1 MKKIIALTLAAVFA
15 VLSVFTLCVSAAGEG
30 ETEKTAY
37 TMTMTGPTTMVDNEE
52 GVFTL
57 SIDGINAFSGGLRKV
72 EIVLTYSNKDFQF
85 QHQSVEWMTPQSWKR
100 RFSTVDE
107 NEITE
112 LRLETYCD
120 DKEVTPVTASGA
132 IKIKIKMK
140 ITTAENTA
148 TISVKT
154 LAGKAANSSFGEV
167 KGVGNGITVKRADGR
182 AEKPASAPELL
193 SKGETSVMLKK
204 SNTEVLEYS
213 CDLVEWRKTVVFD
226 GLVKNGIYTF
236 YSRVPAKDNIAASE
250 PSDGL
255 VVKLGDGSAGA
266 KNESAKPPIEDPTPN
281 PNPQYKPEIAL
292 VTETSIYVK
301 SVSGYEYN
309 LSGSG
314 AWSTVGAFTGL
325 QPGTTYWLFWRK
337 TGTAASEMM
346 PVSTLNKAQQKAP
359 APVAK
364 TVTQTTVELVAVT
377 GCEYSRDMKTWQD
390 SPLFT
395 ELEEGKVYLFYQRYK
410 ATSTASAGETSDY
423 LWVTTKKT
431 CTHANVTTSEKA
443 ATCTEEGY
451 VIKKCN
457 DCGEVVYR
465 ETIGVKGH
473 DWEWKETAATCT
485 TSGSKGYVCRNCGTT
500 KDMTTIPAKGHTP
513 GAAATCTTPQV
524 CTVCGAAIASAKGHT
539 PGAAATCTTPQVC
552 MVCGKEIV
560 PAKGH
565 VPGDEAT
572 CTNPQKCLVCG
583 EVIVPAK
590 GHKEGAPVVESEPT
604 KSQEGSQ
611 VIKCTVCGEVIRRE
625 AIPKLKGSGTVL
637 TVVII
642 LAIVAVIAAGVAVFV
657 ILSNNNGQG
666 SGKGKG
672 GRASIGS
679 QR

>member
-72 EIVLTYSNKDFQF
+72 EIVLTYSSKDFQCS
-85 QHQSVEWMTPQSWKR
+85 SVEWMTPQSWKR

-112 LRLETYCD
+112 LRLETYY

-226 GLVKNGIYTF
+226 GLVKNGVYTF

-255 VVKLGDGSAGA
+255 VVTLGNGTAGPQTGST
-266 KNESAKPPIEDPTPN
+266 KPPIEDPTPN

-309 LSGSG
+309 LSGNG

-552 MVCGKEIV
+552 TVCGEVIV

-590 GHKEGAPVVESEPT
+590 GHTEGAPVVESEPT
-604 KSQEGSQ
+604 KSKEGSQ

>member
-72 EIVLTYSNKDFQF
+72 EIVLTYSSKDFQCS
-85 QHQSVEWMTPQSWKR
+85 SVDMMIPESWRKKS
-100 RFSTVDE
+100 STVDE

-112 LRLETYCD
+112 LRLEPYCD
-120 DKEVTPVTASGA
+120 DKVTPVTASGA

-226 GLVKNGIYTF
+226 GLVKNGVYTF

-255 VVKLGDGSAGA
+255 VVTLGNGTAGPQTGST
-266 KNESAKPPIEDPTPN
+266 KPPIEDPTPN

-410 ATSTASAGETSDY
+410 ATSTASAGEISDY

-552 MVCGKEIV
+552 TVCGKEIV

-590 GHKEGAPVVESEPT
+590 GHTEGAPVVESEPT

>member
-72 EIVLTYSNKDFQF
+72 EIVLTYSSKDFQCS
-85 QHQSVEWMTPQSWKR
+85 SVEWMTPKSWKR

-226 GLVKNGIYTF
+226 GLVKNGVYTF

-359 APVAK
+359 TPVAK

-552 MVCGKEIV
+552 TVCGKEIV

-590 GHKEGAPVVESEPT
+590 GHTEGAPVVKSEPT
-604 KSQEGSQ
+604 KSKEGSQ

>member
-112 LRLETYCD
+112 LRLETYY
-120 DKEVTPVTASGA
+120 DKEGTPVTASGA

-226 GLVKNGIYTF
+226 GLVTNGVYTF

-255 VVKLGDGSAGA
+255 VVTLGNGTAGPQTGST
-266 KNESAKPPIEDPTPN
+266 KPPIEDPTPN
-281 PNPQYKPEIAL
+281 PYPQYKPEIAL
-292 VTETSIYVK
+292 VTVTCIYVK

-410 ATSTASAGETSDY
+410 ATSTASAGEISDY

-524 CTVCGAAIASAKGHT
+524 CTVCG
-539 PGAAATCTTPQVC
+539 
-552 MVCGKEIV
+552 
-560 PAKGH
+560 
-565 VPGDEAT
+565 
-572 CTNPQKCLVCG
+572 

-590 GHKEGAPVVESEPT
+590 GHTEGAPVVKSEPT
-604 KSQEGSQ
+604 KSKEGSQ
-611 VIKCTVCGEVIRRE
+611 VIKCTVCGKVIRSE

-657 ILSNNNGQG
+657 ILSNNNGQS
-666 SGKGKG
+666 SGKGKS

>member
-112 LRLETYCD
+112 LRLETYY
-120 DKEVTPVTASGA
+120 DKEGTPVTASGA

-154 LAGKAANSSFGEV
+154 LAGKAANSSFGEA

-255 VVKLGDGSAGA
+255 VVTLGNGTAGPQTGST
-266 KNESAKPPIEDPTPN
+266 KPPIEDPTPN

-309 LSGSG
+309 LGGSG

-359 APVAK
+359 TPVAK

-500 KDMTTIPAKGHTP
+500 KDMTTIPAKGH
-513 GAAATCTTPQV
+513 
-524 CTVCGAAIASAKGHT
+524 
-539 PGAAATCTTPQVC
+539 
-552 MVCGKEIV
+552 
-560 PAKGH
+560 
-565 VPGDEAT
+565 VPGGEAT

>member
-57 SIDGINAFSGGLRKV
+57 SIDGINAFSGGLRNV
-72 EIVLTYSNKDFQF
+72 EIVLTYSNKDFQYS
-85 QHQSVEWMTPQSWKR
+85 SVEWMTPQLWRR

-112 LRLETYCD
+112 LRLETYCED
-120 DKEVTPVTASGA
+120 TVTPVTASGA

-182 AEKPASAPELL
+182 AQKPASAPELL

-255 VVKLGDGSAGA
+255 VVTLGNGTAGPQTGST
-266 KNESAKPPIEDPTPN
+266 KPPIEDPTPN

-359 APVAK
+359 TPVAK

-552 MVCGKEIV
+552 TVCGEVIV

-572 CTNPQKCLVCG
+572 CTTPQVCTVCG

-590 GHKEGAPVVESEPT
+590 GHTEGAPVVESEPT
-604 KSQEGSQ
+604 KSKEGSQ
-611 VIKCTVCGEVIRRE
+611 VIKCTVCGKVIRSE

>member
-72 EIVLTYSNKDFQF
+72 EIVLTYSSKDFQCS
-85 QHQSVEWMTPQSWKR
+85 SVEMMIPESWRKKS
-100 RFSTVDE
+100 STVDE

-112 LRLETYCD
+112 LRLEPYCD
-120 DKEVTPVTASGA
+120 DKVTPVTASGA

-204 SNTEVLEYS
+204 SNAEVLEYS

-226 GLVKNGIYTF
+226 GLVKNGVYTF

-250 PSDGL
+250 PSDKL
-255 VVKLGDGSAGA
+255 VVQLGDGKAGPQTG
-266 KNESAKPPIEDPTPN
+266 STKPPIEDPTPN

-524 CTVCGAAIASAKGHT
+524 CTVCGE
-539 PGAAATCTTPQVC
+539 V
-552 MVCGKEIV
+552 IV

-565 VPGDEAT
+565 VPGGEAT

-590 GHKEGAPVVESEPT
+590 GHTAGAPVVE
-604 KSQEGSQ
+604 KGSKI
-611 VIKCTVCGEVIRRE
+611 IKCTVCGEIIKVE
-625 AIPKLKGSGTVL
+625 ANKGSGSVL

>member
-52 GVFTL
+52 GAFTL

-72 EIVLTYSNKDFQF
+72 EIVLTYSNKDFQYS
-85 QHQSVEWMTPQSWKR
+85 SVEWMTPQSWRR

-120 DKEVTPVTASGA
+120 DTVTPVTASGA
-132 IKIKIKMK
+132 IKIKIKME

-213 CDLVEWRKTVVFD
+213 CGLVAWRKTVVFD
-226 GLVKNGIYTF
+226 GLVTNGVYTF

-255 VVKLGDGSAGA
+255 VVTLGNGTAGPQTGST
-266 KNESAKPPIEDPTPN
+266 KPPIEDPTPN

-395 ELEEGKVYLFYQRYK
+395 ELEEGKVYLFSQRYP

-485 TSGSKGYVCRNCGTT
+485 TSGSNGYVCRNCGTI

-524 CTVCGAAIASAKGHT
+524 CTVCGAAIARAKGHT
-539 PGAAATCTTPQVC
+539 
-552 MVCGKEIV
+552 
-560 PAKGH
+560 
-565 VPGDEAT
+565 
-572 CTNPQKCLVCG
+572 
-583 EVIVPAK
+583 
-590 GHKEGAPVVESEPT
+590 EGAPVVKSEPT
-604 KSQEGSQ
+604 KSKEGSQ
-611 VIKCTVCGEVIRRE
+611 VIKCTVCGKVIRSE

>member
-72 EIVLTYSNKDFQF
+72 EIVLTYSSKDFQCS
-85 QHQSVEWMTPQSWKR
+85 SVDMMIPESWRKKS
-100 RFSTVDE
+100 STVDE

-112 LRLETYCD
+112 LRLETYY

-255 VVKLGDGSAGA
+255 VVQLGDGKAGPQTG
-266 KNESAKPPIEDPTPN
+266 STKPPIEDPTPN

-359 APVAK
+359 TPVAK

-524 CTVCGAAIASAKGHT
+524 CTVCG
-539 PGAAATCTTPQVC
+539 
-552 MVCGKEIV
+552 
-560 PAKGH
+560 
-565 VPGDEAT
+565 
-572 CTNPQKCLVCG
+572 

-590 GHKEGAPVVESEPT
+590 GHTAGAPVVE
-604 KSQEGSQ
+604 KGSKI
-611 VIKCTVCGEVIRRE
+611 IKCTVCGEIIKVE
-625 AIPKLKGSGTVL
+625 ANKGSGTVL

>member
-112 LRLETYCD
+112 LRLETYY
-120 DKEVTPVTASGA
+120 DKEGTPVTASGA

-226 GLVKNGIYTF
+226 GLVKNGVYTF

-250 PSDGL
+250 PSDKL
-255 VVKLGDGSAGA
+255 VVQLGDGTAGPQ
-266 KNESAKPPIEDPTPN
+266 EGSAKPPIEDPTPN

-359 APVAK
+359 TPVAK

-552 MVCGKEIV
+552 TVCGEVIV

-565 VPGDEAT
+565 VPGGEAT

-583 EVIVPAK
+583 EEIVPAK
-590 GHKEGAPVVESEPT
+590 GHTAGAPVVESEPT
-604 KSQEGSQ
+604 KSKEGSQ
-611 VIKCTVCGEVIRRE
+611 VIKCTVCGKVIRSE

>member
-72 EIVLTYSNKDFQF
+72 EIVLTYSNKDFQYS
-85 QHQSVEWMTPQSWKR
+85 SVEWITPSQSWRR

-112 LRLETYCD
+112 LRLETYCED
-120 DKEVTPVTASGA
+120 TVTPVTASGA

-182 AEKPASAPELL
+182 AQKPASAPELL

-255 VVKLGDGSAGA
+255 VVTLGNGTAGPQTGST
-266 KNESAKPPIEDPTPN
+266 KPPIEDPTPN

-552 MVCGKEIV
+552 TVCGEVIV

-572 CTNPQKCLVCG
+572 CTTPQKCLVCG

-604 KSQEGSQ
+604 KSKEGSQ

>member
-72 EIVLTYSNKDFQF
+72 EIVLTYSSKDFQCS
-85 QHQSVEWMTPQSWKR
+85 SVDMMIPESWRKKS
-100 RFSTVDE
+100 STVDE

-112 LRLETYCD
+112 LRLEPYCND
-120 DKEVTPVTASGA
+120 TVTPVTASGA

-226 GLVKNGIYTF
+226 GLVKNGVYTF

-255 VVKLGDGSAGA
+255 VVTLGNGTAGPQTGST
-266 KNESAKPPIEDPTPN
+266 KPPIEDPTPN

-524 CTVCGAAIASAKGHT
+524 CTVCG
-539 PGAAATCTTPQVC
+539 
-552 MVCGKEIV
+552 
-560 PAKGH
+560 
-565 VPGDEAT
+565 
-572 CTNPQKCLVCG
+572 

-590 GHKEGAPVVESEPT
+590 GHTEGAPVVE
-604 KSQEGSQ
+604 KGSKI
-611 VIKCTVCGEVIRRE
+611 IKCTVCGEIIRVE
-625 AIPKLKGSGTVL
+625 ANKGSGSVL

>member
-72 EIVLTYSNKDFQF
+72 EIVLTYSSKDFQCS
-85 QHQSVEWMTPQSWKR
+85 SVDMMIPESWRKKS
-100 RFSTVDE
+100 STVDE

-112 LRLETYCD
+112 LRLETYY

-226 GLVKNGIYTF
+226 GLVKNGVYTF

-255 VVKLGDGSAGA
+255 VVTLGDGTAGPQ
-266 KNESAKPPIEDPTPN
+266 EGSAKPPIEDPTPN

-552 MVCGKEIV
+552 TVCGKEIV

-590 GHKEGAPVVESEPT
+590 GHTAGAPVVE
-604 KSQEGSQ
+604 KGSKI
-611 VIKCTVCGEVIRRE
+611 IKCTVCGEIIKVE
-625 AIPKLKGSGTVL
+625 ANKGSGTVL

>member
-112 LRLETYCD
+112 LRLEPYCD
-120 DKEVTPVTASGA
+120 DKVTPVTASGA

-226 GLVKNGIYTF
+226 GLVKNGVYTF

-255 VVKLGDGSAGA
+255 VVTLGNGTAGPQTGST
-266 KNESAKPPIEDPTPN
+266 KPPIEDPTPN

-309 LSGSG
+309 LGGSG

-359 APVAK
+359 TPVAK

-410 ATSTASAGETSDY
+410 ATSTASAGEISDY

-524 CTVCGAAIASAKGHT
+524 CTVCG
-539 PGAAATCTTPQVC
+539 
-552 MVCGKEIV
+552 
-560 PAKGH
+560 
-565 VPGDEAT
+565 
-572 CTNPQKCLVCG
+572 

-590 GHKEGAPVVESEPT
+590 GHTEGAPVVE
-604 KSQEGSQ
+604 KGSKI
-611 VIKCTVCGEVIRRE
+611 IKCTVCGEIIRVE
-625 AIPKLKGSGTVL
+625 ANKGSGTVL

>member
-72 EIVLTYSNKDFQF
+72 EIVLTYSSKDFQCS
-85 QHQSVEWMTPQSWKR
+85 SVDMMIPESWRKKS
-100 RFSTVDE
+100 STVDE

-112 LRLETYCD
+112 LRLEPYCAD
-120 DKEVTPVTASGA
+120 TVTPVTASGA

-154 LAGKAANSSFGEV
+154 LAGKAANSSFGEA
-167 KGVGNGITVKRADGR
+167 KGGGNGVTVKRADGR

-226 GLVKNGIYTF
+226 GLVKNGVYTF

-255 VVKLGDGSAGA
+255 VVQLGDGKAGPQTG
-266 KNESAKPPIEDPTPN
+266 STKPPIEDPTPN

-359 APVAK
+359 TPVAK

-524 CTVCGAAIASAKGHT
+524 CTVCG
-539 PGAAATCTTPQVC
+539 
-552 MVCGKEIV
+552 
-560 PAKGH
+560 
-565 VPGDEAT
+565 
-572 CTNPQKCLVCG
+572 

>member
-112 LRLETYCD
+112 LRLETYY

-226 GLVKNGIYTF
+226 GLVKNGVYTF

-552 MVCGKEIV
+552 TVCGKEIV

-565 VPGDEAT
+565 VPGGEAT

-590 GHKEGAPVVESEPT
+590 GHTEGAPVVESEPT
-604 KSQEGSQ
+604 KSKEGSQ

-657 ILSNNNGQG
+657 ILSKNNGQG

>member
-72 EIVLTYSNKDFQF
+72 EIVLTYSNKDFQYS
-85 QHQSVEWMTPQSWKR
+85 SVEWITPSQSWRR

-112 LRLETYCD
+112 LRLETYCED
-120 DKEVTPVTASGA
+120 TVTPVTASGA

-154 LAGKAANSSFGEV
+154 LTGKAANSSFGEV

-182 AEKPASAPELL
+182 AQKPASAPELL

-255 VVKLGDGSAGA
+255 VVTLGNGTAGPQTGST
-266 KNESAKPPIEDPTPN
+266 KPPIEDPTPN

-485 TSGSKGYVCRNCGTT
+485 TAGSRGYVCRNCGTT
-500 KDMTTIPAKGHTP
+500 RDTVTIPATGHTAGAEATCTEPQKCVTCGTVLVAAKGHTP

-524 CTVCGAAIASAKGHT
+524 CTVCGE
-539 PGAAATCTTPQVC
+539 V
-552 MVCGKEIV
+552 IV

-590 GHKEGAPVVESEPT
+590 GHKEGAPVVE
-604 KSQEGSQ
+604 KGSKI
-611 VIKCTVCGEVIRRE
+611 IKCTVCGEIIKVE
-625 AIPKLKGSGTVL
+625 ANKGSGTVL

-657 ILSNNNGQG
+657 ILSKNNGQG

>member
-72 EIVLTYSNKDFQF
+72 EIVLTYSSKDFQCS
-85 QHQSVEWMTPQSWKR
+85 SVDMMIPESWRKKS
-100 RFSTVDE
+100 STVDE

-112 LRLETYCD
+112 LRLETYY

-226 GLVKNGIYTF
+226 GLVKNGVYTF

-255 VVKLGDGSAGA
+255 VVQLGDGKAGPQTG
-266 KNESAKPPIEDPTPN
+266 STKPPIEDPTPN

-309 LSGSG
+309 LSDNG

-410 ATSTASAGETSDY
+410 ATSTASAGEISDY

-552 MVCGKEIV
+552 TVCGEVIV
-560 PAKGH
+560 PKKGH

-590 GHKEGAPVVESEPT
+590 GHTAGAPVVE
-604 KSQEGSQ
+604 KGSKI
-611 VIKCTVCGEVIRRE
+611 IKCTVCGEIIKVE
-625 AIPKLKGSGTVL
+625 ANKGSGTVL

-657 ILSNNNGQG
+657 ILSKNNGQG

>member
-112 LRLETYCD
+112 LRLETYY
-120 DKEVTPVTASGA
+120 DKEGTPVTASGA

-226 GLVKNGIYTF
+226 GLVKNGVYTF

-255 VVKLGDGSAGA
+255 VVTLGNGTAGPQTGST
-266 KNESAKPPIEDPTPN
+266 KPPIEDPTPN

-359 APVAK
+359 TPVAK

-410 ATSTASAGETSDY
+410 ATSTASAGEISDY

-552 MVCGKEIV
+552 
-560 PAKGH
+560 
-565 VPGDEAT
+565 T
-572 CTNPQKCLVCG
+572 VCG

-590 GHKEGAPVVESEPT
+590 GHTEGAPVVESEPT
-604 KSQEGSQ
+604 KSKEGSQ

>member
-112 LRLETYCD
+112 LRLETYY

-250 PSDGL
+250 PSDKL
-255 VVKLGDGSAGA
+255 VVQLGDGKAGPQTG
-266 KNESAKPPIEDPTPN
+266 STKPPIEDPTPN

-309 LSGSG
+309 LSGNG

-410 ATSTASAGETSDY
+410 ATSTASAGEISDY

-431 CTHANVTTSEKA
+431 CAHANVTTSEKA

-552 MVCGKEIV
+552 TVCGEVIV

>member
-72 EIVLTYSNKDFQF
+72 EIVLTYSSKDFQCS
-85 QHQSVEWMTPQSWKR
+85 SVDMMIPQSWKR

-112 LRLETYCD
+112 LRLEPYCD
-120 DKEVTPVTASGA
+120 DTVTPVTASGA

-226 GLVKNGIYTF
+226 GLVKNGVYTF

-255 VVKLGDGSAGA
+255 VVQLGDGKAGPQTG
-266 KNESAKPPIEDPTPN
+266 STKPPIEDPTPN

-410 ATSTASAGETSDY
+410 ATSTASAGEISDY

-524 CTVCGAAIASAKGHT
+524 CTVCGE
-539 PGAAATCTTPQVC
+539 V
-552 MVCGKEIV
+552 IV

-590 GHKEGAPVVESEPT
+590 GHTEGAPVVE
-604 KSQEGSQ
+604 KGSKI
-611 VIKCTVCGEVIRRE
+611 IKCTVCGEIIKVE
-625 AIPKLKGSGTVL
+625 ANKGSGTVL

-657 ILSNNNGQG
+657 ILSNNNGQS
-666 SGKGKG
+666 SGKGKS

>member
-72 EIVLTYSNKDFQF
+72 EIVLTYSSKDFQCS
-85 QHQSVEWMTPQSWKR
+85 SVEMMIPESWRKKS
-100 RFSTVDE
+100 STVDE

-112 LRLETYCD
+112 LRLEPYCD
-120 DKEVTPVTASGA
+120 DKVTPVTASGA

-226 GLVKNGIYTF
+226 GLVKNGVYTF

-359 APVAK
+359 TPVAK

-524 CTVCGAAIASAKGHT
+524 CTVCG
-539 PGAAATCTTPQVC
+539 
-552 MVCGKEIV
+552 KEIV

-590 GHKEGAPVVESEPT
+590 GHTAGAPVVESEPT

>member
-72 EIVLTYSNKDFQF
+72 EIVLTYSSKDFQCS
-85 QHQSVEWMTPQSWKR
+85 SVDMMIPESWKKKS
-100 RFSTVDE
+100 STVDE

-112 LRLETYCD
+112 LRLEPYCD
-120 DKEVTPVTASGA
+120 DKVTPVTASGA

-226 GLVKNGIYTF
+226 GLVKNGVYTF

-359 APVAK
+359 TPVAK

-552 MVCGKEIV
+552 TVCGEVIV

-565 VPGDEAT
+565 VPGGEAT

-590 GHKEGAPVVESEPT
+590 GHTEGAPVVE
-604 KSQEGSQ
+604 KGSKI
-611 VIKCTVCGEVIRRE
+611 IKCTVCGEIIRVE
-625 AIPKLKGSGTVL
+625 ANKGSGSVL

-642 LAIVAVIAAGVAVFV
+642 LVIVAVIAAGVAVFV

>member
-72 EIVLTYSNKDFQF
+72 EIVLTYSSKDFQCS
-85 QHQSVEWMTPQSWKR
+85 SVDMMIPESWRKKS
-100 RFSTVDE
+100 STVDE

-112 LRLETYCD
+112 LRLEPYCD
-120 DKEVTPVTASGA
+120 DKVTPVTASGA

-226 GLVKNGIYTF
+226 GLVKNGVYTF

-255 VVKLGDGSAGA
+255 VVTLGNGTAGPQTGST
-266 KNESAKPPIEDPTPN
+266 KPPIEDPTPN

-524 CTVCGAAIASAKGHT
+524 CTVCGAAIASAKGH
-539 PGAAATCTTPQVC
+539 
-552 MVCGKEIV
+552 
-560 PAKGH
+560 
-565 VPGDEAT
+565 VPGGEAT

-590 GHKEGAPVVESEPT
+590 GHTEGAPVVE
-604 KSQEGSQ
+604 KGSKI
-611 VIKCTVCGEVIRRE
+611 IKCTVCGEVIRRE

-657 ILSNNNGQG
+657 ILSNNNGQS

>member
-72 EIVLTYSNKDFQF
+72 EIVLTYSSKDFQCS
-85 QHQSVEWMTPQSWKR
+85 SVDMMIPESWRKKS
-100 RFSTVDE
+100 STVDE

-112 LRLETYCD
+112 LRLEPYCD
-120 DKEVTPVTASGA
+120 DKVTPVTASGA

-250 PSDGL
+250 PSDKL
-255 VVKLGDGSAGA
+255 VVQLGDGTAGPQ
-266 KNESAKPPIEDPTPN
+266 EGSAKPPIEDPTPN

-552 MVCGKEIV
+552 TVCGEVIV

-565 VPGDEAT
+565 VPGGEAT

>member
-72 EIVLTYSNKDFQF
+72 EIVLTYSSKDFQCS
-85 QHQSVEWMTPQSWKR
+85 SVEWMTPKSWKR

-112 LRLETYCD
+112 LRLETYY
-120 DKEVTPVTASGA
+120 DKEDTPVTASGA

-226 GLVKNGIYTF
+226 GLVKNGVYTF

-255 VVKLGDGSAGA
+255 VVTLGDGKAGPQTG
-266 KNESAKPPIEDPTPN
+266 STKPPIEDPTPN

-552 MVCGKEIV
+552 
-560 PAKGH
+560 
-565 VPGDEAT
+565 T
-572 CTNPQKCLVCG
+572 VCG

>member
-72 EIVLTYSNKDFQF
+72 EIVLTYSNKDFQYS
-85 QHQSVEWMTPQSWKR
+85 SVEWMTPQSWRR

-120 DKEVTPVTASGA
+120 DTVTPVTASGA

-226 GLVKNGIYTF
+226 GLVKNGVYTF

-309 LSGSG
+309 LSDNG

-552 MVCGKEIV
+552 TVCGEVIV

-565 VPGDEAT
+565 VPGGEAT

>member
-1 MKKIIALTLAAVFA
+1 
-15 VLSVFTLCVSAAGEG
+15 
-30 ETEKTAY
+30 
-37 TMTMTGPTTMVDNEE
+37 
-52 GVFTL
+52 
-57 SIDGINAFSGGLRKV
+57 
-72 EIVLTYSNKDFQF
+72 
-85 QHQSVEWMTPQSWKR
+85 
-100 RFSTVDE
+100 
-107 NEITE
+107 
-112 LRLETYCD
+112 
-120 DKEVTPVTASGA
+120 
-132 IKIKIKMK
+132 MK

-226 GLVKNGIYTF
+226 GLVKNGVYTF

-255 VVKLGDGSAGA
+255 VVTLGNGTAGPQTGST
-266 KNESAKPPIEDPTPN
+266 KPPIEDPTPN

-552 MVCGKEIV
+552 TVCGEVIV

-565 VPGDEAT
+565 VPGGEAT

-604 KSQEGSQ
+604 KSKEGSQ
-611 VIKCTVCGEVIRRE
+611 VIKCTVCGKVIRSE

>member
-72 EIVLTYSNKDFQF
+72 EIVLTYSSKDFQCS
-85 QHQSVEWMTPQSWKR
+85 SVDMMIPESWKKKS
-100 RFSTVDE
+100 STVDE

-112 LRLETYCD
+112 LRLEPYCD
-120 DKEVTPVTASGA
+120 DKVTPVTASGA

-226 GLVKNGIYTF
+226 GLVKNGVYTF

-309 LSGSG
+309 LSGNG

-410 ATSTASAGETSDY
+410 ATSTASAGEISDY

-524 CTVCGAAIASAKGHT
+524 CTVCGE
-539 PGAAATCTTPQVC
+539 V
-552 MVCGKEIV
+552 IV

-590 GHKEGAPVVESEPT
+590 GHTEGAPVVESEPT

>member
-72 EIVLTYSNKDFQF
+72 EIVLTYSSKDFQCS
-85 QHQSVEWMTPQSWKR
+85 SVDMMIPESWRKKS
-100 RFSTVDE
+100 STVDE

-112 LRLETYCD
+112 LRLEPYCAD
-120 DKEVTPVTASGA
+120 TVTPVTASGA

-255 VVKLGDGSAGA
+255 VVTLGNGTAGPHTGST
-266 KNESAKPPIEDPTPN
+266 KPPIEDPTPN

-309 LSGSG
+309 LSDNG

-552 MVCGKEIV
+552 TVCGKEIV

-565 VPGDEAT
+565 TPGAAAT
-572 CTNPQKCLVCG
+572 CTTPQVCTVCG

-590 GHKEGAPVVESEPT
+590 GHTEGAPVVKSEPT
-604 KSQEGSQ
+604 KSKEGSQ
-611 VIKCTVCGEVIRRE
+611 VIKCTVCGKVIRSE

>member
-120 DKEVTPVTASGA
+120 DTVTPVTASGA
-132 IKIKIKMK
+132 IKIKIKME

-309 LSGSG
+309 LSGNG

-552 MVCGKEIV
+552 TVCGEVIV

-565 VPGDEAT
+565 VPGGEAT

>member
-120 DKEVTPVTASGA
+120 DTVTPVTASGA

-226 GLVKNGIYTF
+226 GLVKNGVYTF

-309 LSGSG
+309 LSDNG

-552 MVCGKEIV
+552 TVCGEVIV

-565 VPGDEAT
+565 VPGGEAT

>member
-72 EIVLTYSNKDFQF
+72 EIVLTYSNKDFQCS
-85 QHQSVEWMTPQSWKR
+85 SVDMMIPESWRKKS
-100 RFSTVDE
+100 STVDE

-552 MVCGKEIV
+552 TVCGKEIV

>member
-1 MKKIIALTLAAVFA
+1 
-15 VLSVFTLCVSAAGEG
+15 
-30 ETEKTAY
+30 
-37 TMTMTGPTTMVDNEE
+37 
-52 GVFTL
+52 
-57 SIDGINAFSGGLRKV
+57 
-72 EIVLTYSNKDFQF
+72 
-85 QHQSVEWMTPQSWKR
+85 
-100 RFSTVDE
+100 
-107 NEITE
+107 
-112 LRLETYCD
+112 
-120 DKEVTPVTASGA
+120 
-132 IKIKIKMK
+132 MK

-255 VVKLGDGSAGA
+255 VVTLGNGTAGPQTGST
-266 KNESAKPPIEDPTPN
+266 KPPIEDPTPN

-552 MVCGKEIV
+552 TVCGKEIV

-565 VPGDEAT
+565 VPGGEAT

-590 GHKEGAPVVESEPT
+590 GHTEGAPVVE
-604 KSQEGSQ
+604 KGSKI
-611 VIKCTVCGEVIRRE
+611 IKCTVCGEIIRVE
-625 AIPKLKGSGTVL
+625 ANKGSGSVL

>member
-72 EIVLTYSNKDFQF
+72 EIVLTYSSKDFQCS
-85 QHQSVEWMTPQSWKR
+85 SVDMMIPESWRKKS
-100 RFSTVDE
+100 STVDE

-112 LRLETYCD
+112 LRLEPYCGD
-120 DKEVTPVTASGA
+120 TVTPVTASGA

-226 GLVKNGIYTF
+226 GLVKNGVYTF

-255 VVKLGDGSAGA
+255 VVTLGNGTAGPQTGST
-266 KNESAKPPIEDPTPN
+266 KPPIEDPTPN

-359 APVAK
+359 TPVAK

-524 CTVCGAAIASAKGHT
+524 CTVCG
-539 PGAAATCTTPQVC
+539 
-552 MVCGKEIV
+552 
-560 PAKGH
+560 
-565 VPGDEAT
+565 
-572 CTNPQKCLVCG
+572 

-590 GHKEGAPVVESEPT
+590 GHTEGAPVVESEPT
-604 KSQEGSQ
+604 KSKEGSQ
-611 VIKCTVCGEVIRRE
+611 VIKCTVCGKVIRSE

>member
-72 EIVLTYSNKDFQF
+72 EIVLTYSSKDFQCS
-85 QHQSVEWMTPQSWKR
+85 SVDMMIPQSWKR

-112 LRLETYCD
+112 LRLEPYCD
-120 DKEVTPVTASGA
+120 DTVTPVTASGA

-226 GLVKNGIYTF
+226 GLVKNGVYTF

-250 PSDGL
+250 PSDRL
-255 VVKLGDGSAGA
+255 VVQLGDGTAGQQTG
-266 KNESAKPPIEDPTPN
+266 STKPPIEDPTPN

-309 LSGSG
+309 LSGNG

-410 ATSTASAGETSDY
+410 ATSTASAGEISDY

-431 CTHANVTTSEKA
+431 CAHANVTTSEKA

-552 MVCGKEIV
+552 TVCGEVIV

>member
-72 EIVLTYSNKDFQF
+72 EIVLTYSSKDFQCS
-85 QHQSVEWMTPQSWKR
+85 SVDMMIPESWRKKS
-100 RFSTVDE
+100 STVDE

-112 LRLETYCD
+112 LRLEPYCD
-120 DKEVTPVTASGA
+120 DKVTPVTASGA
-132 IKIKIKMK
+132 IKFKIKMK

-255 VVKLGDGSAGA
+255 VVQLGDGKAGPQTG
-266 KNESAKPPIEDPTPN
+266 STKPPIEDPTPN

-410 ATSTASAGETSDY
+410 ATSTASAGEISDY

-524 CTVCGAAIASAKGHT
+524 CTVCG
-539 PGAAATCTTPQVC
+539 
-552 MVCGKEIV
+552 
-560 PAKGH
+560 
-565 VPGDEAT
+565 
-572 CTNPQKCLVCG
+572 

-590 GHKEGAPVVESEPT
+590 GHTEGAPVVESEPT
-604 KSQEGSQ
+604 KSKEGSQ
-611 VIKCTVCGEVIRRE
+611 VIKCTVCGKVIRSE

>member
-112 LRLETYCD
+112 LRLETYCND
-120 DKEVTPVTASGA
+120 TVTPVTASGA

-309 LSGSG
+309 LGGSG

-410 ATSTASAGETSDY
+410 ATSTASAGEISDY

-552 MVCGKEIV
+552 TVCGKEIV

-565 VPGDEAT
+565 VPGGEAT